1 MFVSYLIFVLSIIT
15 PLLGG
20 SPEYISISIN
30 DIEVEELPIENSSE
44 KEEYTP
50 TSFNESTPYPTP
62 RNGLIERKRR
72 RGCPCKSILVSSL
85 GNAQHFQPAVMGI
98 YKYYQEFNGRPA
110 YHGKNS
116 QRLYFLAGSGWLLG
130 PKIGGATGFLHN
142 QDQGMLC
149 PYLITH
155 VQWMYVFNNLWNYDP
170 TLVVRCAD

>member
-62 RNGLIERKRR
+62 R
-72 RGCPCKSILVSSL
+72 VS
-85 GNAQHFQPAVMGI
+85 
-98 YKYYQEFNGRPA
+98 EF
-110 YHGKNS
+110 
-116 QRLYFLAGSGWLLG
+116 
-130 PKIGGATGFLHN
+130 
-142 QDQGMLC
+142 
-149 PYLITH
+149 
-155 VQWMYVFNNLWNYDP
+155 
-170 TLVVRCAD
+170 